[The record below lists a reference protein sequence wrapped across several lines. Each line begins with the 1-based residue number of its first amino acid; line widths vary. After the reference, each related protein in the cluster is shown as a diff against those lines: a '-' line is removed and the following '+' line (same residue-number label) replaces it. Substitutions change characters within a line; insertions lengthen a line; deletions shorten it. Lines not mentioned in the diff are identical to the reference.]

1 MADRPARNRTHRE
14 SLSSYTCFM
23 AALHSAAPSAACLPR
38 LLPTLCLHPLAS
50 SLPVSNSDQ
59 NAWKELV
66 EEEEE
71 GTCRKATHGCVCP
84 TRLWLL
90 QPQRSRHR
98 PRVCSG
104 LFQLFWTSIT
114 LGNIASRV
122 RLFEDRLIHL
132 SAVINEL
139 AAFDGTVLIKSLWYV
154 VMVLWCHRQSERY
167 IDGIQ
172 ENTHILHSS
181 YRKPKMKWLWERRR
195 RERRDS

>member
-1 MADRPARNRTHRE
+1 MADHPTRNRTHGE

-38 LLPTLCLHPLAS
+38 SLLTLCLHPLAS

-59 NAWKELV
+59 NAWKQLV

-71 GTCRKATHGCVCP
+71 DTRRKATHGCVCT
-84 TRLWLL
+84 TRLRLL

-104 LFQLFWTSIT
+104 LFQLFWASIT
-114 LGNIASRV
+114 LGNIASHV
-122 RLFEDRLIHL
+122 CLFEDRLINL
-132 SAVINEL
+132 SAVISEL
-139 AAFDGTVLIKSLWYV
+139 DGMVLIKSLWYV
-154 VMVLWCHRQSERY
+154 FMESWCQLDVESFTFMVYRRIHIFCAPHTGSQKWNDCGRER
-167 IDGIQ
+167 G
-172 ENTHILHSS
+172 
-181 YRKPKMKWLWERRR
+181 R